1 MSHKEIIC
9 NLIIFK
15 MMNTNVIQIRIWS
28 YNNHEKFLSF
38 YLIQFYKNLII
49 KNQANYMNNLKIFYF
64 LIFLNFRWS
73 IFDLITDNELINFK
87 SLIVI
92 NTNTIKNWNDFLSL
106 YWNNLFIYFWSI
118 VLIIRSKVV

>member
-87 SLIVI
+87 LLIVI

>member
-1 MSHKEIIC
+1 
-9 NLIIFK
+9 
-15 MMNTNVIQIRIWS
+15 MNTNVIQIRIWS

-64 LIFLNFRWS
+64 LIFINSRWS

-87 SLIVI
+87 LLIVI